1 MALTLTDPHL
11 DICQPCPLKHADCS
25 GRSKSLPGK
34 PDDQRLK
41 LFGAELHLGAMSTAG
56 PVKFALSQSVSS
68 QPNAKPVMYQDFN
81 ASSATV
87 FNHPE
92 RSTAEGA

>member
-1 MALTLTDPHL
+1 
-11 DICQPCPLKHADCS
+11 
-25 GRSKSLPGK
+25 
-34 PDDQRLK
+34 
-41 LFGAELHLGAMSTAG
+41 MSTAG

>member
-11 DICQPCPLKHADCS
+11 DVCQPCPLKHADCS

>member
-41 LFGAELHLGAMSTAG
+41 LLGTELHLGAMSSGG
-56 PVKFALSQSVSS
+56 PVEFALSQSANS
-68 QPNAKPVMYQDFN
+68 QPNAKPVMHQYFN
-81 ASSATV
+81 ASGATV
-87 FNHPE
+87 CK
-92 RSTAEGA
+92 